1 MLTLLAVLKRRQ
13 VDTSVCLTPTVPLL
27 HLLTVS
33 QPLGQLF
40 FRGTIA
46 MGQVATAGCLC
57 FTQCSPLQYMETF
70 MDIREAV
77 IQELFDATSVF
88 SLSLSKFGFT
98 GLTLQRHFLVPAQH
112 SKGFFLR

>member
-13 VDTSVCLTPTVPLL
+13 VDNSVCLTPTVPLL

-70 MDIREAV
+70 MDIREDV

-88 SLSLSKFGFT
+88 SLSLSNFGFT